1 MMLVA
6 KPALEDLADLSP
18 IYRSPAM
25 PSIHCC
31 ARWVKALHRGSG
43 IRGWHDGIT
52 VGQCRWEQVPDLAGI
67 VAVQTGELD
76 ERCPV
81 VPVDQPERRPPGD
94 ALRGQHVKRQ
104 PCDDQRR
111 RGYFAASM
119 SGPIVHTLSCPVCSS
134 SREAFRRWAVP
145 CCRAA
150 RVQPERQVPGHGR
163 NLRRDRE
170 TVRRGDSL
178 SDQGVHGRPGM
189 DHLYRVQPR
198 QRQLRSR
205 KRQSRYQASGLRIPR
220 LEHIYRATASRFKV
234 HKNWISGI
242 AFTKD
247 GTRVVTSDHDQRALV
262 WMITNGNVVN
272 EITDIPN
279 GVNCLAVTSG
289 GTLFALAEGT
299 EVSVRDLA
307 TGTRRLSSVGM
318 PIPIVGLAFTR
329 HGTKIAAASTDGN
342 VAIWSFSG

>member
-1 MMLVA
+1 VPPAFSPNGKYLATAGTYDGTVRLFDA
-6 KPALEDLADLSP
+6 ATHSLTRVFTVGPEWITSIAFSPDSANFAVGSGNPDTKPAVYAS
-18 IYRSPAM
+18 RVWST
-25 PSIHCC
+25 S
-31 ARWVKALHRGSG
+31 
-43 IRGWHDGIT
+43 T
-52 VGQCRWEQVPDLAGI
+52 GQ
-67 VAVQTGELD
+67 
-76 ERCPV
+76 
-81 VPVDQPERRPPGD
+81 
-94 ALRGQHVKRQ
+94 
-104 PCDDQRR
+104 
-111 RGYFAASM
+111 
-119 SGPIVHTLSCPVCSS
+119 
-134 SREAFRRWAVP
+134 
-145 CCRAA
+145 
-150 RVQPERQVPGHGR
+150 RQV
-163 NLRRDRE
+163 E
-170 TVRRGDSL
+170 
-178 SDQGVHGRPGM
+178 
-189 DHLYRVQPR
+189 
-198 QRQLRSR
+198 
-205 KRQSRYQASGLRIPR
+205 
-220 LEHIYRATASRFKV
+220 FKV